1 MQHIALWSYTHI
13 PNIIDLSRKSKMLWP
28 RQENTIQKQL
38 FDLDVKG
45 QGHTKVTMVC
55 DTLPY
60 GHAPTNQI

>member
-1 MQHIALWSYTHI
+1 
-13 PNIIDLSRKSKMLWP
+13 MLWP